1 MTAAPAASYVSIV
14 RRNLDL
20 EDYIDMA
27 RRHIGWILGPAFAGL
42 VISIVV
48 AFLIPNTYVST
59 AEMEIT
65 PAQVSSNLVPA
76 AVTQQLTDRIIF
88 MENQIL
94 SRSNLSQMIQDPRL
108 DLYKSKRARAPLDD
122 VIDQMVN
129 DIHIEMKGLDENG
142 NRHASAFKISF
153 SYPDRVKARDTVA
166 ALVTAF
172 DNANMKAQRE
182 AQMTVSGFTNQQVS
196 EAKADLD
203 KLDQALTRFR
213 MDNPGRLP
221 EQSSINMSELSTL
234 TNQLAST
241 NDALNRLAEN
251 KATLQTRL
259 QTVNAQMENYR
270 LFQQTSSDF
279 GAPAAAQNDR
289 LLQLNKTIADMQ
301 SQLAILRKTF
311 KDSYPDV
318 REYQD
323 RIQVLTRERDDLQ
336 KKQDAADR
344 RREEDIANT
353 KKNPEKLNPSNLGL
367 AQRITELQGETA
379 QIQTAI
385 HLCDNDI
392 VARQKAQ
399 EQISREIET
408 YKSRLAAT
416 SGIEAQY
423 QEMLRQE
430 QLASS
435 KYQDLLRKQQIVDEN
450 GDLVQRQAGEQLNV
464 LDPASLPEKP
474 DKPNRLLYI
483 GMGSLASLIIGLA
496 LAGVQEARD
505 TSLKNLKDVRAYTN
519 LPVLSSIPLLE
530 NSALVKRKR
539 RVAYLAW
546 SAGMIVG
553 VIAVTCALYYHYYL
567 AG

>member
-1 MTAAPAASYVSIV
+1 MTAAPATNYVTIA

-20 EDYIDMA
+20 EDYIDIA
-27 RRHIGWILGPAFAGL
+27 RRHVGWILGPAFAGL

-48 AFLIPNTYVST
+48 AFVIPNTYVSS

-76 AVTQQLTDRIIF
+76 AVTQQLTDRIIY

-108 DLYKSKRARAPLDD
+108 DLYKSKRAKEPLDD
-122 VIDQMVN
+122 VIDQMQK
-129 DIHIEMKGLDENG
+129 DIRIEMKGMDENG
-142 NRHASAFKISF
+142 NRHASAFQISF

-172 DNANMKAQRE
+172 DNANAKAQRQ
-182 AQMTVSGFTNQQVS
+182 AQATVSGFTNQQVAQ
-196 EAKADLD
+196 AKADLD
-203 KLDQALTRFR
+203 KLDQTLTRFR

-221 EQSSINMSELSTL
+221 EQSTINMSELSTL
-234 TNQLAST
+234 TNQLGAT

-259 QTVNAQMENYR
+259 QTVNAQIENYR
-270 LFQQTSSDF
+270 LFQQTSSDY
-279 GAPAAAQNDR
+279 GTPVAEQNDR
-289 LLQLNKTIADMQ
+289 LLQLNKTITEME

-318 REYQD
+318 REYQQ
-323 RIQVLTRERDDLQ
+323 RIQVLRAERDDLQ
-336 KKQDAADR
+336 KKQDAAER
-344 RREEDIANT
+344 RREEEITAS
-353 KKNPEKLNPSNLGL
+353 KKNAEKLNPSNLGL
-367 AQRITELQGETA
+367 AQRITELRGEAAQIETA
-379 QIQTAI
+379 IK
-385 HLCDNDI
+385 LCDNDI
-392 VARQKAQ
+392 AARTRAQ
-399 EQISREIET
+399 AQISREIDT
-408 YKSRLAAT
+408 YKGRLAAT

-430 QLASS
+430 QLASQ
-435 KYQDLLRKQQIVDEN
+435 KYQEMLRKQQIVDEN
-450 GDLVQRQAGEQLNV
+450 GDLVQREAGEQLTV

-474 DKPNRLLYI
+474 DKPNRLVYI
-483 GMGSLASLIIGLA
+483 GMGFLASLLIGLA

-530 NSALVKRKR
+530 NSGMAKRKR

-553 VIAVTCALYYHYYL
+553 VVAVTAALYYHYFL